1 MSTSFSISECLVNIY
16 TYSFCYRLLEFLLKS
31 SINVL
36 CQQFSY
42 AHPVSTLNIFSFLY
56 FSYVKTWFSMD
67 FLSSLPLNFIMMAAF
82 GEAEALSLGLKGAS
96 RALKFLKVMKLLNL
110 LKLLRLSRIM
120 RGISQ
125 YEEVSINSI

>member
-1 MSTSFSISECLVNIY
+1 MSISFSTSECLGNIY
-16 TYSFCYRLLEFLLKS
+16 AYSFCYRLLEFLLKS

-36 CQQFSY
+36 RQQFSY
-42 AHPVSTLNIFSFLY
+42 AHPVSALNSFLY
-56 FSYVKTWFSMD
+56 FSYVKTWFFLD